1 MCSSATR
8 SDSYILAVPKGG
20 PRAPLFC
27 LAGLLSAI
35 LILPAAASAQDT
47 VERGA
52 LERCAGLK
60 TAIERLACFESLAGA
75 RDPDAKEQ
83 PEASRIEAPP
93 SSGVETPESGTST
106 PRRNPEPADR
116 TVPAE
121 PESTSPAPRRP
132 ASTAG
137 ADLGAEH
144 LDRDIVEEKPEA
156 VTARVKEV
164 WKGGNRLLYFQFTN
178 GQVWRQ
184 MESGYFH
191 YPRDSEFDVTIRQ
204 GLMGDYQMRAQGR
217 ARMTRI
223 VRVK

>member
-27 LAGLLSAI
+27 LAGLLWAT
-35 LILPAAASAQDT
+35 LVLPAAARAQDT

-60 TAIERLACFESLAGA
+60 TAIDRLACFESLAGT
-75 RDPDAKEQ
+75 RDSDAEEQ

-93 SSGVETPESGTST
+93 ASGMETPESGAGT
-106 PRRNPEPADR
+106 PRQSAEPADR
-116 TVPAE
+116 TEPAE
-121 PESTSPAPRRP
+121 PEPTSPAPRRP
-132 ASTAG
+132 DSTASD
-137 ADLGAEH
+137 DLGAEH
-144 LDRDIVEEKPEA
+144 LDRDTVEEKPEA

-184 MESGYFH
+184 MESGYFY

-204 GLMGDYQMRAQGR
+204 GLMGDYQMRAEGR